1 MAESQGAAKLM
12 LNPREKL
19 TGALVIGIAFATF
32 VATLVV
38 TAIFAVPEMSK
49 PPPGDYYPDIVKED
63 MCSTCWEATVFATSS
78 DPFYQWVSDSS
89 LPDALDVSQRGTLA
103 YQRASIWRVSGNIT
117 STNESSLYSS
127 PDPHILGGEFVKISR
142 TLVWK
147 MTVYWGM
154 SVRTCFTLPG
164 SKDDSCLYT
173 TPIVQTAPGSYA
185 ALLVGVPY
193 RKASQEPY
201 AVESSA
207 LYLDNSAVYLTNF
220 VSNARTGAGLKLKSS
235 GKGIK
240 NYVYEGQV
248 CNRASP
254 ILVTPDVVSY
264 MGFPSFQCACDGNLC
279 LVGLDFTGTAS
290 NEDDIFPLKLNA
302 SGCGQGNSFWDY
314 DIYPLEENRTIFYSY
329 SPTWNTSILLQVNF
343 SIRFNWVIFGA
354 EDTIQ
359 RLKDFVSCTE
369 HTIQKKAPNDTT
381 LVADLKECLRDPI
394 VAVSPPF
401 GRTSAVGRHQSRAS
415 LEVLMDTFNN
425 KVPSDKDDNF
435 LCGMDEGQSK
445 LVDKLCT
452 MQKLEKR
459 LRESQKVADVL
470 RFVKKEWESTSSQR
484 SDITVGIVT
493 AVVTILVTIW
503 GMFNRDL
510 QEVEALILKRAG
522 KFTRVVEATIGLPLF
537 KTGIRGFLLLGVI
550 VWNMFNVFVSLNAVG
565 SEPRLATSKTLLQQ
579 LDGVSFLVTTTSTV
593 QVTPSWIILF
603 AACSF
608 AIFVFA
614 IVTFGVYVRMRYV
627 ERKEKIE
634 LFFSLERKEE
644 VTVPA

>member
-1 MAESQGAAKLM
+1 MAESQGVPKLM

-19 TGALVIGIAFATF
+19 TGALLIGTAFATF
-32 VATLVV
+32 VATLLL
-38 TAIFAVPEMSK
+38 TAIFAVPKMSK
-49 PPPGDYYPDIVKED
+49 PPPGDYYPDIIKED
-63 MCSTCWEATVFATSS
+63 KCSTCWEATVFATSS

-89 LPDALDVSQRGTLA
+89 VPDTLNASLRGTLA

-117 STNESSLYSS
+117 STNERSLYSS
-127 PDPHILGGEFVKISR
+127 PDPHILGGELVKRSR

-154 SVRTCFTLPG
+154 SVRACFDIQDLIEE
-164 SKDDSCLYT
+164 SCLYT
-173 TPIVQTAPGSYA
+173 TPIVQTALGSYA

-220 VSNARTGAGLKLKSS
+220 VSNARTSAGLKLKSS

-264 MGFPSFQCACDGNLC
+264 MGYPSFQCACDGNLC

-314 DIYPLEENRTIFYSY
+314 DRFPLEENRTSFYSY
-329 SPTWNTSILLQVNF
+329 SPRWETSILLEVNF
-343 SIRFNWVIFGA
+343 ITNFMEAIRGPNQI
-354 EDTIQ
+354 
-359 RLKDFVSCTE
+359 LKDFVSCTE
-369 HTIQKKAPNDTT
+369 DTIQKKAPSDDT
-381 LVADLKECLRDPI
+381 LVSDLQECLKSPI
-394 VAVSPPF
+394 VAVSPIF
-401 GRTSAVGRHQSRAS
+401 QKRLVNGEMFKDLV
-415 LEVLMDTFNN
+415 DTLNSD
-425 KVPSDKDDNF
+425 VPDDEDDNF

-445 LVDKLCT
+445 MADKLCT
-452 MQKLEKR
+452 VSLEDLNMQVLEKR
-459 LRESQKVADVL
+459 LRESLTDVQ
-470 RFVKKEWESTSSQR
+470 RFMKKEWESTSSQR

-510 QEVEALILKRAG
+510 QEVEALILKHTG
-522 KFTRVVEATIGLPLF
+522 NFTRVVQATIGLPLF

-579 LDGVSFLVTTTSTV
+579 QQGALFLVTTTSTV
-593 QVTPSWIILF
+593 QVTPSWIIFF

-608 AIFVFA
+608 AIFVLA
-614 IVTFGVYVRMRYV
+614 TVPFGVYVRMRYV
-627 ERKEKIE
+627 ERKEEIE
-634 LFFSLERKEE
+634 LKKKRN
-644 VTVPA
+644 

>member
-127 PDPHILGGEFVKISR
+127 PDPRILGGELVKRSR

-279 LVGLDFTGTAS
+279 LVGLNITGTAS

-314 DIYPLEENRTIFYSY
+314 DRYPLEENRAIFYSY
-329 SPTWNTSILLQVNF
+329 SPSRETSILLQVNF
-343 SIRFNWVIFGA
+343 STTFDVVIFGPNQ
-354 EDTIQ
+354 I
-359 RLKDFVSCTE
+359 LKYFVSCTE
-369 HTIQKKAPNDTT
+369 DTIQKKAPSDDT
-381 LVADLKECLRDPI
+381 LVSDLQKCLKSPI
-394 VAVSPPF
+394 VAVSPAF
-401 GRTSAVGRHQSRAS
+401 NRRVAVRRYRSRVS
-415 LEVLMDTFNN
+415 LEGLMDTFNY

-445 LVDKLCT
+445 LADKLCT

-459 LRESQKVADVL
+459 LRESLKVADVH

-579 LDGVSFLVTTTSTV
+579 LDGISFLVTTTSTV
-593 QVTPSWIILF
+593 QVTPSWIIFF

-614 IVTFGVYVRMRYV
+614 TVTFGVYVRMRYV
-627 ERKEKIE
+627 ERKE
-634 LFFSLERKEE
+634 E
-644 VTVPA
+644 VIAPA